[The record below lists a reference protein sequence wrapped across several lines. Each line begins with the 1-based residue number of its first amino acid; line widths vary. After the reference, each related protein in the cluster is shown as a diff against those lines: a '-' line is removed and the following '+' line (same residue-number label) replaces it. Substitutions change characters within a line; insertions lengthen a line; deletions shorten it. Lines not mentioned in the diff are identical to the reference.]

1 MSVLRHHG
9 GVYLQRRLTKMY
21 TDTKTS
27 CESVT
32 TASNAVDDPELI
44 NLHRDF
50 KTQRDR
56 LLAWG
61 LDWSD
66 ASAAQPNDIDE
77 SLTQAG
83 YSDVVASVMSSIQEL
98 LNEAE
103 RLQHGD
109 VASDLPPKGGSKTDA
124 TKSSLSNLPV
134 KSHWTSEEIS
144 RSKTLLADLTGCIDT
159 LYDLSRSRRDMNAN
173 MAAGGQAAAKGR
185 SRPAAPTDYSLLD
198 TKAAYHGASFDSK
211 QAYLSSQQ
219 ESFDYSPSS
228 TLQGKKFDKLPLDNA
243 FGSLNNYVIDRTKL
257 QLAGASHD
265 NNPPPYEQVAATTNS
280 RAVGRM
286 PTSASPF
293 LQGTR
298 DSSVTI
304 LVEYTPMM
312 LEASG
317 PGTSP
322 EKKRLDHVHQ
332 SLEQLVQ
339 NARVSH
345 LGLMKFL
352 GYYVDMPNSRYA
364 FIYQMPVDYF
374 PFLQNPTDLLNGL
387 KPRTL
392 VSMFQAGDDYQV
404 PNLETRFRLAYDLL
418 MAVLQLRSQNLVHGN
433 INSSNVLI
441 FPGLTTSHSNE
452 VGLTE
457 NLRRPYLTS
466 FSHFSRNGPAS
477 EPLSSSMYRH
487 PDDKRSVDDDAAWAY
502 DLYSLGL
509 VLLEIG
515 LWNPISRIWKMK
527 YNNSIFKQRIESVYL
542 QKLAPKCGSAYLHVV
557 QLCLDAPNFHLSTQ
571 PFDDFELRVPQT
583 FHYPVLDLSAP
594 DSIFSFSMNFLYT
607 MCKIMWSCCRVDMFS
622 APDAEELDDYLPLA
636 LVPGLGPAAAE
647 APMREYHS
655 TPENLAAYKTPFA
668 PLPTSEIR
676 PMREQSTIDDRRVRK
691 RTFKKLSNVEIPQD
705 HLNSWNF
712 HMMPRLRKLLQKILK
727 ESTESCSVT
736 LMMTGESVDNARTT
750 ICVTCASTKKVRA
763 ALKKYFV
770 LDSDDWDLIV
780 LRGDVQRSK
789 VPRKKRRKPT
799 RTGPDTPN
807 SPAYAQQDP
816 NPCYQE
822 RPLCGASIGAFMNE
836 EHLPPV
842 TYGGA
847 IMVDGMPYGMT
858 VHHMLESPS
867 DQEEDDDDHD
877 DSGPLR
883 SAGNWPREGT
893 TQQTA
898 QFMYSWREDS
908 RPDAASDL
916 ELEVSEDEDDDDQ
929 SVTNSLDENYD
940 DFDLSEGYSTDED
953 DPNADDPYDD
963 EDAASVGDT
972 SGVEPGD
979 EPLLFV
985 TQPAI
990 DDVDEN
996 FFPSLEDRDDE
1007 HLASHSFGFVHAS
1020 SGVRRWTR
1028 KGLRHEIDWALIK
1041 INDDRIDVRNVVFDR
1056 TSRQHPYQQRHGAP
1070 GQPETIHLNNIARLE
1085 DLGGLKVHCC
1095 GRTSGLQT
1103 GQISKAMTL
1112 VKLHGRQTFSISFCV
1127 DGNFGV
1133 PGDSGAW
1140 VFEKHTGRVCGHVL
1154 AWSEKSHTAYIAPME
1169 ILLEDIA
1176 RTLNAT
1182 YISLPGNNRDGA
1194 LSYALPQQ
1202 PIPTPDHYHHHQH
1215 QQHHQLAPNARYN
1228 APLPLPDQL
1237 PVDFG
1242 HLRLDDRH
1250 QGHHPPGRGSGS
1262 GPVNPSR
1269 GLREAAA
1276 ANPYG
1281 GMGAAPILSPPR
1293 SLERQLA

>member
-9 GVYLQRRLTKMY
+9 GAYLQRRLTKMY

-44 NLHRDF
+44 TLHRDF

-103 RLQHGD
+103 RLQHGSA
-109 VASDLPPKGGSKTDA
+109 ASDLPPKAGSKADA
-124 TKSSLSNLPV
+124 TKSSLSHLPV

-198 TKAAYHGASFDSK
+198 TKAYHGPSFDSK
-211 QAYLSSQQ
+211 Q
-219 ESFDYSPSS
+219 SFDYSPSS
-228 TLQGKKFDKLPLDNA
+228 VLQAKFDKPLLEKSLS
-243 FGSLNNYVIDRTKL
+243 SLNNYVIDRTKL
-257 QLAGASHD
+257 QLAGVSHD
-265 NNPPPYEQVAATTNS
+265 NNPPPYEQVAASTNS

-293 LQGTR
+293 LQGTK

-317 PGTSP
+317 PGSSP

-332 SLEQLVQ
+332 TLEQLVQ

-374 PFLQNPTDLLNGL
+374 PFLRNPTDLLNGL

-441 FPGLTTSHSNE
+441 FPGLTTSNSNE

-466 FSHFSRNGPAS
+466 FSHFSGSGPSS

-487 PDDKRSVDDDAAWAY
+487 PDDKRSTDDDAAWAY

-527 YNNSIFKQRIESVYL
+527 YNNSIFKQRIENVYL
-542 QKLAPKCGSAYLHVV
+542 QKLGPKCGSAYLHVV

-571 PFDDFELRVPQT
+571 PFDDLELRVPQT

-647 APMREYHS
+647 EPVCEYNP
-655 TPENLAAYKTPFA
+655 TPDNLAAYKASFA
-668 PLPTSEIR
+668 PLPTSQFR
-676 PMREQSTIDDRRVRK
+676 PMRDQSAMDDRRVRK
-691 RTFKKLSNVEIPQD
+691 RTFKKLSSVEIPQD
-705 HLNSWNF
+705 HLNNWNF
-712 HMMPRLRKLLQKILK
+712 HMLPRLRKLLQKILK

-736 LMMTGESVDNARTT
+736 LMMTGESAENARTT

-789 VPRKKRRKPT
+789 VPRKKRRKPA
-799 RTGPDTPN
+799 RTDLDPPE

-867 DQEEDDDDHD
+867 DQEDEDEQE

-893 TQQTA
+893 AQQGA
-898 QFMYSWREDS
+898 QFMYSWREENTS
-908 RPDAASDL
+908 EVASDL

-929 SVTNSLDENYD
+929 SVSHSLDGTYD
-940 DFDLSEGYSTDED
+940 DFDLSEGYSSDED
-953 DPNADDPYDD
+953 DPNAEDAYDD
-963 EDAASVGDT
+963 DDAASVGDT

-1056 TSRQHPYQQRHGAP
+1056 TSRQNPYQPRHGAP

-1103 GQISKAMTL
+1103 GQISRAMTL

-1140 VFEKHTGRVCGHVL
+1140 VFEKNTGRVCGHVL

-1176 RTLNAT
+1176 RTLNANH
-1182 YISLPGNNRDGA
+1182 ISLPGNNRDGA
-1194 LSYALPQQ
+1194 LCYALPQ
-1202 PIPTPDHYHHHQH
+1202 PTPDLDHYQH
-1215 QQHHQLAPNARYN
+1215 HHQLAHNARYN

-1237 PVDFG
+1237 PVDIG
-1242 HLRLDDRH
+1242 HLHIDH
-1250 QGHHPPGRGSGS
+1250 QGHPPGRG
-1262 GPVNPSR
+1262 PVNTSR

-1276 ANPYG
+1276 AASRPYG
-1281 GMGAAPILSPPR
+1281 GMSPPILSPPR